1 MITTFRPSGCTNACR
16 HSHRVSAGFKT
27 ALFSTK
33 PYIPYI
39 VREPS
44 MSISA
49 IICDAPI
56 AHKAEGSDPYAWL
69 QERDTEAVL
78 DYLKAENSYQQAQTA
93 DQAALRETLFE
104 EIKGR
109 ILETD
114 LSLPSPWGPYLYYT
128 RTTAGDEYALHYRC
142 PRPADDSLTLDE
154 SREQLLLDPNVLA
167 NGGFFSLGA
176 FSISPDHQRLAYSID
191 STGDEIYTLF
201 VKELSDGRVS
211 ELEFQDCDGSMTWA
225 NDSLT
230 LFFGELDD
238 THRPHKLYRYRLD
251 GTAAEEVFHEPD
263 GRFFMHC
270 YRASSEQQLLLSVGS
285 KTTSEV
291 WVLDANQPQQD
302 FSCIAPRVEDHEYDV
317 DHGALDG
324 QWTWFIR
331 TNRDGINFALY
342 TAVDTGVAP
351 IEAQWQILIPHSD
364 TVMIDGMSLNAGAM
378 TLSLREGGLPI
389 IEVHPQDLPSYRVQ
403 LPDAAYSLH
412 VQNTLEFA
420 SERIRLRYEAL
431 NRPAQIRQLQLSN
444 GEQQVLKQTPVLGPF
459 DADAYV
465 SQRLWA
471 TAPDGTQIP
480 ISLVI
485 KREALGKPVPLY
497 LYGYGAYGES
507 LDPWFSHARLSLLD
521 RGMAFAIA
529 HVRGGG
535 ELGEAWY
542 RAGKQEHKQNT
553 FSDFIACAEHLIANG
568 FTSAPQLAISGGS
581 AGGLLIGAVLNQR
594 PELFG
599 AAIAEVPFVD
609 VLNTM
614 LDPDLPLTV
623 TEYDEW
629 GNPQEPDVYERL
641 KAYAPYENVKAQA
654 YPAMLVIAGYNDSR
668 VQYWEAAKWVA
679 KLRTAK
685 TDTNPLLLKTE
696 LGAGHGGMSGRYQ
709 GLRDVALEYA
719 FLFKVLGVA

>member
-1 MITTFRPSGCTNACR
+1 MPL
-16 HSHRVSAGFKT
+16 SANVT
-27 ALFSTK
+27 S
-33 PYIPYI
+33 
-39 VREPS
+39 
-44 MSISA
+44 
-49 IICDAPI
+49 API
-56 AHKAEGSDPYAWL
+56 AHKADGSDPYAWL
-69 QERDTEAVL
+69 QERDTDAVL
-78 DYLKAENSYQQAQTA
+78 DYLKAENHYQEAQTA
-93 DQAALRETLFE
+93 DQAGLRETLFE

-128 RTTAGDEYALHYRC
+128 RTTAGDEYARHYRC
-142 PRPADDSLTLDE
+142 PRPADGSLQIDE
-154 SREQLLLDPNVLA
+154 SQELLLLDPNVLA
-167 NGGFFSLGA
+167 KGGFFSLGA

-191 STGDEIYTLF
+191 SSGEEIYTLF
-201 VKELSDGRVS
+201 VKELSSGRVS

-238 THRPHKLYRYRLD
+238 THRPHKLLRYRLD

-263 GRFFMHC
+263 GRFFLHC
-270 YRASSEQQLLLSVGS
+270 YRSSSERQLLLSLGS

-291 WVLDANQPQQD
+291 WVLDASLPHQA
-302 FSCIAPRVEDHEYDV
+302 FTCLAPRVEEHEYDV
-317 DHGALDG
+317 DHGKLDG
-324 QWTWFIR
+324 EWTWLIR

-342 TAVDTGVAP
+342 QAADTGVAP
-351 IEAQWQILIPHSD
+351 TEADWQNLIPHSD
-364 TVMIDGMSLNAGAM
+364 TVMLEGMSLNAEAM

-389 IEVHPQDLPSYRVQ
+389 IEVRPRDLVPYRVQ

-412 VQNTLEFA
+412 VQNSLEFV
-420 SERIRLRYEAL
+420 SDRIRLRYEAL
-431 NRPAQIRQLQLSN
+431 NRPAQIRQLILTT
-444 GEQQVLKQTPVLGPF
+444 GEQQVLKETPVLGPF

-471 TAPDGTQIP
+471 TAPDGTQVP
-480 ISLVI
+480 ISLVV
-485 KREALGKPVPLY
+485 KREFLGKPTPLY

-542 RAGKQEHKQNT
+542 RAGKQEHKHNT

-568 FTSAPQLAISGGS
+568 FTTPSQLAISGGS

-614 LDPDLPLTV
+614 LDPELPLTV

-629 GNPQEPDVYERL
+629 GNPQEPDVYDRI
-641 KAYAPYENVKAQA
+641 KAYAPYENVTAQA
-654 YPAMLVIAGYNDSR
+654 YPATLVIAGYNDSR

-679 KLRTAK
+679 KLRATK

-719 FLFKVLGVA
+719 FVFKVLGIA

>member
-1 MITTFRPSGCTNACR
+1 MP
-16 HSHRVSAGFKT
+16 VSAHVT
-27 ALFSTK
+27 S
-33 PYIPYI
+33 
-39 VREPS
+39 
-44 MSISA
+44 
-49 IICDAPI
+49 API
-56 AHKAEGSDPYAWL
+56 ARKAEGPDPYAWL
-69 QERDTEAVL
+69 QERDTDAVL
-78 DYLKAENSYQQAQTA
+78 DYLKAENSYQEAALA
-93 DQAALRETLFE
+93 DQAALRETLFQ

-128 RTTAGDEYALHYRC
+128 RTTAGDEYARHYRC
-142 PRPADDSLTLDE
+142 PRPADDSLSVDE
-154 SREQLLLDPNVLA
+154 SQEQLLLDPNELA
-167 NGGFFSLGA
+167 KGGFFSLGA
-176 FSISPDHQRLAYSID
+176 FSISPDHQRLAYSLD
-191 STGDEIYTLF
+191 TSGEEVYTLF
-201 VKELSDGRVS
+201 VKELSNGKVS
-211 ELEFQDCDGSMTWA
+211 ELAFTDCDGSMTWA

-238 THRPHKLYRYRLD
+238 THRPHKLFRYRLD

-263 GRFFMHC
+263 GRFFLHC
-270 YRASSEQQLLLSVGS
+270 YRSSSEKQLLLSLGS

-291 WVLDANQPQQD
+291 WVLDAAQPQHA
-302 FSCIAPRVEDHEYDV
+302 FTCLAPRVEHHEYDV
-317 DHGALDG
+317 DHGLLDG

-331 TNRDGINFALY
+331 SNRDGINFALY
-342 TAVDTGVAP
+342 QAP
-351 IEAQWQILIPHSD
+351 DLGTVPGQADWQNLIPHSD
-364 TVMIDGMSLNAGAM
+364 SVMLEGLSLNDSAM

-389 IEVHPQDLPSYRVQ
+389 IEVHPEGLPAYRVQ

-412 VQNTLEFA
+412 VQNSLEFV
-420 SERIRLRYEAL
+420 SQRIRLRYEAL
-431 NRPAQIRQLQLSN
+431 NRPAQIRQLELAG
-444 GEQQVLKQTPVLGPF
+444 GEQKVLKETPVLGVF
-459 DADAYV
+459 DPDAYV

-471 TAPDGTQIP
+471 TAADGTQVP

-485 KREALGKPVPLY
+485 KREALGRPAPLY

-507 LDPWFSHARLSLLD
+507 LDPWFSHSRLSLLE
-521 RGMAFAIA
+521 RGVAFAIA

-553 FSDFIACAEHLIANG
+553 FSDFIACAEHLIAQG
-568 FTSAPQLAISGGS
+568 LTTSGQLAISGGS

-594 PELFG
+594 PELFK

-614 LDPDLPLTV
+614 LDPELPLTV

-629 GNPQEPDVYERL
+629 GNPEEPEVYARI
-641 KAYAPYENVKAQA
+641 KAYAPYENVEAKA
-654 YPAMLVIAGYNDSR
+654 YPATLVIAGYNDSR

-679 KLRTAK
+679 RLRATK
-685 TDTNPLLLKTE
+685 TDDNLLLLKTE

-719 FLFKVLGVA
+719 FVFKILGIA

>member
-1 MITTFRPSGCTNACR
+1 MPLPANDS
-16 HSHRVSAGFKT
+16 S
-27 ALFSTK
+27 
-33 PYIPYI
+33 
-39 VREPS
+39 
-44 MSISA
+44 
-49 IICDAPI
+49 API
-56 AHKAEGSDPYAWL
+56 AHKAEGADPYAWL
-69 QERDTEAVL
+69 QERDTDAVL
-78 DYLKAENSYQQAQTA
+78 DYLNAENSYQEARLAHQAP
-93 DQAALRETLFE
+93 LRETLFQ

-128 RTTAGDEYALHYRC
+128 RTTAGDEYARHYRC
-142 PRPADDSLTLDE
+142 PRPADDSLTVDE
-154 SREQLLLDPNVLA
+154 SREQLLLDPNALA

-176 FSISPDHQRLAYSID
+176 FSISPDHQRLAYSLD
-191 STGDEIYTLF
+191 TTGEEIYTLF
-201 VKELSDGRVS
+201 IKELSNGKVS
-211 ELEFQDCDGSMTWA
+211 ELSFDNCDGSMTWA

-238 THRPHKLYRYRLD
+238 THRPHKLFRYRLD

-263 GRFFMHC
+263 GRFFLHC
-270 YRASSEQQLLLSVGS
+270 YRSSSERQLLLSLGS
-285 KTTSEV
+285 KTTGET
-291 WVLDANQPQQD
+291 WALDAAQPQLP
-302 FSCIAPRVEDHEYDV
+302 FTCLAPRVEGHEYDV
-317 DHGALDG
+317 DHGQLDG

-331 TNRDGINFALY
+331 SNREGINFALY
-342 TAVDTGVAP
+342 QAADEGVIP
-351 IEAQWQILIPHSD
+351 EESDWQLLVPHNPE
-364 TVMIDGMSLNAGAM
+364 VMLDGVTLNAGAM

-389 IEVHPQDLPSYRVQ
+389 IEVHPQDLPVYRVQ

-412 VQNTLEFA
+412 VQNSLEF
-420 SERIRLRYEAL
+420 SSDRIRLRYEAL
-431 NRPAQIRQLQLSN
+431 NRPAQVRQLQLAD
-444 GEQQVLKQTPVLGPF
+444 GQQQVLKETPVLGTF

-471 TAPDGTQIP
+471 TAADGTQVP
-480 ISLVI
+480 ISLVV
-485 KREALGKPVPLY
+485 KRECLDQPTPLY

-521 RGMAFAIA
+521 RGVAFAIA

-553 FSDFIACAEHLIANG
+553 FSDFIACAEHLIAQG
-568 FTSAPQLAISGGS
+568 LTSAQQLAISGGS

-594 PELFG
+594 PELFR

-629 GNPQEPDVYERL
+629 GNPEEPEVYERI
-641 KAYAPYENVKAQA
+641 KAYAPYENVRAQA
-654 YPAMLVIAGYNDSR
+654 YPATLVIAGYNDSR

-679 KLRTAK
+679 KLRATK
-685 TDTNPLLLKTE
+685 TDDNLLLLKTE

-719 FLFKVLGVA
+719 FILNILGLD